1 MIAKK
6 ITFSNGLECYY
17 SSSKE
22 ETEYIFSEIFT
33 ERQYERH
40 DIVIK
45 EGDVIFDVGANI
57 GLFSIFVKGVEPTA
71 KVFAFEPI
79 SPTFEVLQK
88 NIHLHSLED
97 VVLFNYGLSSE
108 NNPAKIFTFYPNMS
122 ANSTTKPEDTLAE
135 LEDIEVD
142 QNSSKIEN
150 LFEEFFQEKEQVACE
165 VRTLSS
171 VINELGIDSI
181 DLLKI
186 DVEGEEYEVFQS
198 IEAKDWPKI
207 KQIVAEIHDQKR
219 RLKQISQMLADKG
232 FKIQLEKRDLLPS
245 TFVDIFHLYAVR

>member
-1 MIAKK
+1 MTAKK

-33 ERQYERH
+33 EGQYEGH
-40 DIVIK
+40 DIIIK
-45 EGDVIFDVGANI
+45 EDDVIFDVGANI
-57 GLFSIFVKGVEPTA
+57 GLFSLFVKGIEPTV

-79 SPTFEVLQK
+79 KPTFEVLQK
-88 NIHLHSLED
+88 NIHLHSLEN
-97 VVLFNYGLSSE
+97 VTLFNYGLSSE
-108 NNPAKIFTFYPNMS
+108 NNPQKIFTFYPNMS
-122 ANSTTKPEDTLAE
+122 ANSTTKPDDTLAD
-135 LEDIEVD
+135 LEEIKID
-142 QNSSKIEN
+142 QNSPKIEN
-150 LFEEFFQEKEQVACE
+150 LFEELFQEKEQVICP

-171 VINELGIDSI
+171 VMNELGIDAI

-186 DVEGEEYEVFQS
+186 DVEGEEYEVFKG

-207 KQIVAEIHDQKR
+207 KQIVAEVHDKKG
-219 RLKQISQMLADKG
+219 RLKQVTQMLADNG
-232 FKIQLEKRDLLPS
+232 FKIQLEKRELLPS